1 MGVLLVLGTGAP
13 LMEPAGIESAAG
25 GAQPA
30 NRKRPQLPSCTH
42 VDSGARL
49 RRGRA

>member
-1 MGVLLVLGTGAP
+1 VLLVLGTGAP
-13 LMEPAGIESAAG
+13 LMDPAGIEPAAG

-30 NRKRPQLPSCTH
+30 TRKRPQLPSSTH
-42 VDSGARL
+42 VDSDSRL